1 MVPEPSTFLEGRSPR
16 SGLDAL
22 ADDLVKTLESVGAHL
37 GAVYLLAPDADVLE
51 LAVMKGAPR
60 DFIRPWERMSMAM
73 PMPVTDAIRHRQLV
87 WVGDE
92 KEMARVYPGAALV
105 MPYEFSLAAVPLLG
119 SSPVSGAVHGTV
131 YGGMFALWAGT
142 HSCELSPGERERLLR
157 AAAEMAR
164 GLEEADRQGRRLRP
178 GLEPRVLPAPSMQP
192 AEVIAAVADRLPEGV
207 CGLDAG
213 GRVTFVTSK
222 AAALLGMLPA
232 RLLGSH
238 PWTQVPWLN
247 DPVYEDRYRA
257 AMISQQA
264 ASFVALRPPDRW
276 LSFELYPALNGV
288 TMRISPA
295 MVEAADMPVQPPE
308 AGLPGPVSE
317 ADLALPTRVG
327 ALYHIL
333 HLASTLTKAASV
345 QDVVD
350 LVANR
355 LMPAFGGDGMALMVA
370 EDGRMSVVGDRG
382 YPPHLREHY
391 DGLPLTSPTPSVRTM
406 VTGVPSFFGSQEELD
421 EVYGSEIA
429 VDDGMASW
437 AFLPLIAS
445 GRSVGTCVLAF
456 ARNHRFTVEERALLT
471 ALGGLIAQALERAR
485 LYDAKLELAHALQ
498 QSLLPHALPRLPR
511 LSAAARYLPGT
522 EDMDIGG
529 DFYDV
534 ISLSDDTVAAVVG
547 DVQGHNVTAAALMG
561 QVRTAVRAYATAGAD
576 PGEVLARTNHLLV
589 DLDPGLFASCVYLR
603 LDLRR
608 NLACLARAGHPQ
620 PLMRLPD
627 GRVEVVEVPGG
638 LLLGIDHSVDYPHTE
653 IPLQPGSTLALY
665 TDGLVETPGVDIDEA
680 LADLAVELERVGERP
695 LEEVASTLIRH
706 AQQTSHRSDDIA
718 LLLLRLAAGPYQGGT
733 PGGTRVVLG

>member
-1 MVPEPSTFLEGRSPR
+1 MAESSAFLDGRSR
-16 SGLDAL
+16 RNGLDML
-22 ADDLVKTLESVGAHL
+22 AEDLTRVLEDVGAHL
-37 GAVYLLAPDADVLE
+37 GAVYLLAPGAQVLE

-60 DFIRPWERMSMAM
+60 DFIKPWEKMSLAT
-73 PMPVTDAIRHRQLV
+73 PIPVTDAIREERLV

-92 KEMARVYPGAALV
+92 KEMARAYPGAALV
-105 MPYEFSLAAVPLLG
+105 MPYEFALAALPLI
-119 SSPVSGAVHGTV
+119 SGETV
-131 YGGMFALWAGT
+131 YGAIFALWAGS
-142 HSCELSPGERERLLR
+142 HACDLSPIERDRLT
-157 AAAEMAR
+157 AAAEEMAK
-164 GLEEADRQGRRLRP
+164 GLEEADREGRRLRP
-178 GLEPRVLPAPSMQP
+178 GLEPRVLPAPTMQP
-192 AEVIAAVADRLPEGV
+192 AEVIAAVAGRLPEGV
-207 CGLDAG
+207 CGLDVS
-213 GRVTFVTSK
+213 GRVTFVTPR
-222 AAALLGMLPA
+222 AAQLIGVLSA
-232 RLLGSH
+232 RLTGSYL
-238 PWTQVPWLN
+238 WTLVPWLN

-257 AMISQQA
+257 AMISQQPT
-264 ASFVALRPPDRW
+264 SFVALRPPERW
-276 LSFELYPALNGV
+276 LSFELYPAPTGV
-288 TMRISPA
+288 TMRVTPA
-295 MVEAADMPVQPPE
+295 VVEAEDVPLA
-308 AGLPGPVSE
+308 ASE
-317 ADLALPTRVG
+317 AENPSSIPDADLTLPTRVG

-370 EDGRMSVVGDRG
+370 EDDRVSVVGDRG
-382 YPPHLREHY
+382 YPSYLRERY
-391 DGLPLTSPTPSVRTM
+391 DGLSLTSPAPSVRTM
-406 VTGVPSFFGSQEELD
+406 VTGVPSFFSSQEELD
-421 EVYGSEIA
+421 EVYGADIA
-429 VDDGMASW
+429 QDDGMASW

-456 ARNHRFTVEERALLT
+456 ARRHRFTVEERALLT

-498 QSLLPHALPRLPR
+498 ESLLPHALPRLPG

-522 EDMDIGG
+522 EGMDIGG

-534 ISLSDDTVAAVVG
+534 IRLDEDTVAAVVG

-620 PLMRLPD
+620 PLLRHPD
-627 GRVEVVEVPGG
+627 GEVRVVEVPGG
-638 LLLGIDHSVDYPHTE
+638 LLLGIDHSVEYPHTE
-653 IPLQPGSTLALY
+653 LPLPPDAVLALY
-665 TDGLVETPGVDIDEA
+665 TDGLVETPGVDIDDA
-680 LADLAVELERVGERP
+680 LADLGAELARTGDGP

-718 LLLLRLAAGPYQGGT
+718 LLLLRLAAGDDPR
-733 PGGTRVVLG
+733 P